1 VARKDE
7 DVRFTALLHHVDVD
21 RLRVAYWAIRPK
33 AAPGVDGVTWRDYG
47 QDLEANLRDL
57 HARVH
62 GGSYRAKPSLRAYI
76 PKPDGRQRPLGI
88 AALED
93 KILQRAVVEVL
104 NAIYE
109 QDFVGFSY
117 GFRPGRSAHD
127 ALDALA
133 TGILRKRV
141 NWVLD
146 ADFRDYFSSLDH
158 RWLERF
164 VEHRIADK
172 RVLRLIRKWLSAGVI
187 ENRTWTESE
196 AGVPQGAS
204 VSPLLANIY
213 LHYVFD
219 LWAHQWRTRH
229 ARGDVVITRFADDY
243 VVGFEHHS
251 DAQRFW
257 ADLRDRLAKFGLEL
271 NTEKTRLV
279 RFGRFAAQ
287 QRKERG
293 LGKPET
299 FRFLGFTH
307 ICGRTRKGRFMLRR
321 ITDSSRLRAKLH
333 AVKGELL
340 RRRDQP
346 VPEQGRWLASVL
358 RGHANYYGVPGNQRA
373 LHAFRSEAVRHWFM
387 ALRRRSQRA
396 RLTWARM
403 RRLRERWLPFLQVT
417 HPWPVASFDARTQ
430 GKSPVR

>member
-1 VARKDE
+1 
-7 DVRFTALLHHVDVD
+7 
-21 RLRVAYWAIRPK
+21 
-33 AAPGVDGVTWRDYG
+33 
-47 QDLEANLRDL
+47 
-57 HARVH
+57 
-62 GGSYRAKPSLRAYI
+62 
-76 PKPDGRQRPLGI
+76 
-88 AALED
+88 
-93 KILQRAVVEVL
+93 
-104 NAIYE
+104 
-109 QDFVGFSY
+109 
-117 GFRPGRSAHD
+117 
-127 ALDALA
+127 
-133 TGILRKRV
+133 V

-158 RWLERF
+158 RWLERL

-172 RVLRLIRKWLSAGVI
+172 RVLRLIQKWLSAGVI

-229 ARGDVVITRFADDY
+229 ARGDMVITRFADDY
-243 VVGFEHHS
+243 VVGFEHRD
-251 DAQRFW
+251 DADRFW
-257 ADLRDRLAKFGLEL
+257 ADLRDRLAKFSLEL
-271 NTEKTRLV
+271 NAEKTRLI

-287 QRKERG
+287 QRKERD

-299 FRFLGFTH
+299 FQFLGFTH
-307 ICGRTRKGRFMLRR
+307 ICGKTRKGRFMLKR
-321 ITDSSRLRAKLH
+321 ITDSNGRERSCTPSKASCCDV
-333 AVKGELL
+333 AT
-340 RRRDQP
+340 P
-346 VPEQGRWLASVL
+346 VPEQGRWLASAL
-358 RGHANYYGVPGNQRA
+358 RGHANYYGVPGNQQA

-387 ALRRRSQRA
+387 ALRRRSQRT

-403 RRLRERWLPFLQVT
+403 RRLRERWLPFLRVT